1 MPSPASPQIQ
11 GSDRTPLSHGY
22 RFSRAQYER
31 MVETGVLGPSD
42 RVELID
48 GQIVPMGPQNSRH
61 TITVERVRRVLD
73 SCCPSEAYVRTQ
85 YPLALGD
92 GSEPEPDVAVVP
104 GTLDDHLDAHPS
116 EALLV
121 VEVADT
127 SLAFDQDTKR
137 RLYAQHGIPAY
148 WIVNLPSGC
157 VEVYTHPSD
166 GDYTA
171 KHTVSR
177 NERLSV
183 PFADAVIACTD
194 ILSA

>member
-1 MPSPASPQIQ
+1 M
-11 GSDRTPLSHGY
+11 
-22 RFSRAQYER
+22 
-31 MVETGVLGPSD
+31 
-42 RVELID
+42 
-48 GQIVPMGPQNSRH
+48 
-61 TITVERVRRVLD
+61 
-73 SCCPSEAYVRTQ
+73 
-85 YPLALGD
+85 
-92 GSEPEPDVAVVP
+92 VVP
-104 GTLDDHLDAHPS
+104 GSNEDFLDVHP
-116 EALLV
+116 ETATLV

-137 RLYAQHGIPAY
+137 RLYAQHGIPTY

-171 KHTVSR
+171 KHTVPR

-194 ILSA
+194 ILPK